1 MKLKNTIFILV
12 IIAFISAILMM
23 EQENQKKVQSNK
35 PTIATTTFALYDIA
49 KHITQDSADVFM
61 IIPFGAD
68 IHSYEPSP
76 KEAIKIY
83 KSDLLIYSGAS
94 LEPWIDGFE
103 FKNKTINISLHVE
116 LQKLGKSHSHSHQ
129 HHNTTTDPHYW
140 LDFDN
145 MIKAT
150 KFITIELISLFPQN
164 KVLYEKNRDNYT
176 AMLKNLDKLYAEKLS
191 TCRLDTIVLNHNA
204 FSYLAKRY
212 NFHVEAL
219 SGLSPDAQPSAKKMT
234 ELVEHIKEHNV
245 HTVFF
250 ESFVSDKAMK
260 SIAKEAEVEVDVLQP
275 LGNIT
280 ADEAK
285 QKLSYEDIMKQN
297 LQKLSKALECR

>member
-1 MKLKNTIFILV
+1 
-12 IIAFISAILMM
+12 
-23 EQENQKKVQSNK
+23 
-35 PTIATTTFALYDIA
+35 
-49 KHITQDSADVFM
+49 
-61 IIPFGAD
+61 
-68 IHSYEPSP
+68 
-76 KEAIKIY
+76 
-83 KSDLLIYSGAS
+83 
-94 LEPWIDGFE
+94 
-103 FKNKTINISLHVE
+103 
-116 LQKLGKSHSHSHQ
+116 
-129 HHNTTTDPHYW
+129 
-140 LDFDN
+140 

-150 KFITIELISLFPQN
+150 KFITKELISLFPQN
-164 KVLYEKNRDNYT
+164 KALYEKNRDNYT